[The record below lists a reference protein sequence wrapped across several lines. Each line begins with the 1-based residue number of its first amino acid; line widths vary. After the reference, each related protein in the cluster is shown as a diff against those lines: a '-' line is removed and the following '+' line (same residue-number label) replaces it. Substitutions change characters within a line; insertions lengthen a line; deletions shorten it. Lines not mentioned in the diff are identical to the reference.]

1 MRRVERGEK
10 NPVSLSFNPFSSRED
25 TGKLGVSFECD
36 LILDFIDLPR
46 GLVLTAAMFLFR
58 KTRGSVLFDTFF
70 TFAQSISLCSLF
82 HSFDILLLDFV
93 GLFCWSCRDLT
104 KGLASTFTLFFRQR
118 SLDLL
123 DLFCGSGLRVF
134 ASTLRR
140 TFAEEKS

>member
-1 MRRVERGEK
+1 MERGEK

-25 TGKLGVSFECD
+25 TGKLGVSFERG
-36 LILDFIDLPR
+36 LIDLPR

-82 HSFDILLLDFV
+82 HSFGILLLDFV

-134 ASTLRR
+134 ASTLRL